1 MYLCSITFILLID
14 MEKMKSW
21 MLAAILFCGVG
32 CFVSCNGNANAD
44 KEAVDT
50 VTVADAST
58 GGDVLMDAIE
68 KYLVDSIGSHYAPGE
83 MCIPVIAMT
92 CSDGLKA
99 DSVFMWGDY
108 WVFNYNVAGD
118 TLKCVSG
125 GNHSGKMLL
134 KKNDNGEFQVVS
146 FEQVEDGH
154 GNQESAKRI
163 FGEYYDAYQGANS
176 DENYREKARAI
187 SIADYVKA
195 HKLPVK
201 YYQDYGWPAKEI
213 PME

>member
-1 MYLCSITFILLID
+1 MK
-14 MEKMKSW
+14 KMKSW
-21 MLAAILFCGVG
+21 MLAAILICGAACVT
-32 CFVSCNGNANAD
+32 SCNGNANAE
-44 KEAVDT
+44 KEAEDT
-50 VTVADAST
+50 VAAVDANKS
-58 GGDVLMDAIE
+58 GDVIIDAIN
-68 KYLVDSIGSHYAPGE
+68 KYLVDSIGSQYAEGD

-92 CSDGLKA
+92 CSDGMKA

-108 WVFNYNVAGD
+108 WVFNYKVAGD

-154 GNQESAKRI
+154 GNLESAKRI
-163 FGEYYDAYQGANS
+163 FGEYYDAYHAANS
-176 DENYREKARAI
+176 DENYREKARVG

-195 HKLPVK
+195 HNLPVK

-213 PME
+213 NAE

>member
-1 MYLCSITFILLID
+1 MN
-14 MEKMKSW
+14 KMNLW

-32 CFVSCNGNANAD
+32 CLTSCNGNA
-44 KEAVDT
+44 
-50 VTVADAST
+50 DASKVT
-58 GGDVLMDAIE
+58 EDTLAADTAQEGDVIIDAIN
-68 KYLVDSIGSHYAPGE
+68 KYLVDTIGASYAEGD

-108 WVFNYNVAGD
+108 WVFNYKVAGD

-125 GNHSGKMLL
+125 GDHPGKMLI
-134 KKNDNGEFQVVS
+134 KKNDNGEYQVVA
-146 FEQVEDGH
+146 FEQVESGH
-154 GNQESAKRI
+154 GNLESAKRI
-163 FGEYYDAYQGANS
+163 FGEYYDAFHAANS
-176 DENYREKARAI
+176 DENYRENARAA

-195 HKLPVK
+195 NNLSVK

-213 PME
+213 PIK